1 MSARRQG
8 SNVEPRPSFQNLLF
22 RHRYPPKAAVAG
34 ITLFTLAACGG
45 AGAGRQ
51 AAARVS
57 PSAGD
62 SASAVPTATVRPV
75 AVILH
80 AYDYLLTEGPET
92 RGFVRG
98 ISPSSSPGSLSTPQ
112 ISETKLAACL
122 GVPVSQ
128 VHSHATDLAD
138 GAYFTSN
145 DGLTTIGSEA
155 EITSA
160 VDVARDM
167 DILSRPQA
175 AACLGQA
182 FFPMVRE
189 GISAAGGTATLDSAR
204 ALTPPAGSAGGVRMV
219 MTVTGGGKRVPVT
232 LDLICVMSGRVESN
246 IVISQVDGTPDP
258 TVEQDAVRQV
268 AGKIARQA
276 GVPA

>member
-1 MSARRQG
+1 M
-8 SNVEPRPSFQNLLF
+8 ELRPSFQNLLF

-34 ITLFTLAACGG
+34 ITLFGLLGLAACGG
-45 AGAGRQ
+45 SGSGSGSGSDRH
-51 AAARVS
+51 AAAPVS
-57 PSAGD
+57 PSD
-62 SASAVPTATVRPV
+62 SEPASAVPTATARPV

-80 AYDYLLTEGPET
+80 AHDYLLTEGSET

-98 ISPSSSPGSLSTPQ
+98 ISPSNSPSLSTQQ

-145 DGLTTIGSEA
+145 DGLTTIGSET

-175 AACLGQA
+175 PVCLGQA

-189 GISAAGGTATLDSAR
+189 GISAAGGNATLDSAR
-204 ALTPPAGSAGGVRMV
+204 ALTPPAGGAGGVRMV

-232 LDLICVMSGRVESN
+232 LDIIFIMSGRVESN

-268 AGKIARQA
+268 AGKIAQQA

>member
-1 MSARRQG
+1 MSARHQG

-34 ITLFTLAACGG
+34 ITLFTLFGLFSLFSLAACGG
-45 AGAGRQ
+45 TGAGRQ

-112 ISETKLAACL
+112 IS
-122 GVPVSQ
+122 
-128 VHSHATDLAD
+128 
-138 GAYFTSN
+138 
-145 DGLTTIGSEA
+145 
-155 EITSA
+155 
-160 VDVARDM
+160 
-167 DILSRPQA
+167 
-175 AACLGQA
+175 
-182 FFPMVRE
+182 
-189 GISAAGGTATLDSAR
+189 
-204 ALTPPAGSAGGVRMV
+204 
-219 MTVTGGGKRVPVT
+219 
-232 LDLICVMSGRVESN
+232 
-246 IVISQVDGTPDP
+246 
-258 TVEQDAVRQV
+258 
-268 AGKIARQA
+268 
-276 GVPA
+276 